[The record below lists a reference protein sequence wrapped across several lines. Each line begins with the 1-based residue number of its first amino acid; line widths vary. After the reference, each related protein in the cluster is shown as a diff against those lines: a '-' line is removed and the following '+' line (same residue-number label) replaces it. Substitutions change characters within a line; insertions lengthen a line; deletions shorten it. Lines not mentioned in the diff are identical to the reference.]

1 MGGDTYY
8 RIYSDKHIEKTVK
21 DHRTDDNAA
30 GLGYLRIIGEY
41 RTFIINDEE
50 YTNLK
55 NLIEKVLKPFKK
67 DIVEFI
73 KWTAYDGVELSIVK
87 YDQTGAI
94 ILDGN
99 IVDDYIE
106 RQLSEERG
114 LLSRLYLGSHI
125 KPKKY

>member
-99 IVDDYIE
+99 IVDDHIE
-106 RQLSEERG
+106 RQLSEEMG